1 MNSKGRLETG
11 VLFCLTR
18 GSSSGTVARMGRII
32 QLENIQEE
40 DPMDKSVGFEPPEH
54 RILPGTAAGTLIYK
68 SRPLTQF
75 SIDALGE
82 FHFKPMNPEYP
93 KPIKAEL
100 REIDGEY
107 QGFVFTFDEYVELN
121 QFHILLSYEVD
132 ER

>member
-1 MNSKGRLETG
+1 VREGAK
-11 VLFCLTR
+11 FY
-18 GSSSGTVARMGRII
+18 ARM
-32 QLENIQEE
+32 
-40 DPMDKSVGFEPPEH
+40 
-54 RILPGTAAGTLIYK
+54 
-68 SRPLTQF
+68 
-75 SIDALGE
+75 LGE